1 MNESSGKLTIFFEDP
16 FWVGMIEETE
26 HLSYRAAK
34 IVFGTEPTDAQVYE
48 YLMTNYGTW
57 RFSNAMLVQQKQ
69 TKCQNPKRLRRRAVK
84 ESDKPFAGTK
94 AQQAVKLQQEANA
107 ALRKSLHRQRRE
119 EQAQMQYEL
128 RQEKKKQ
135 KHRGR

>member
-16 FWVGMIEETE
+16 FWIGVIEETE
-26 HLSYRAAK
+26 CKSYRAAK
-34 IVFGTEPTDAQVYE
+34 IVFGAEPTDAQVYE
-48 YLMTNYGTW
+48 YLISHYGTW
-57 RFSNAMLVQQKQ
+57 QFSSTMLVQQKQ
-69 TKCQNPKRLRRRAVK
+69 TKCQNPKRMRRRASK
-84 ESDKPFAGTK
+84 ESEKPFAGTK

-107 ALRKSLHRQRRE
+107 ALRKSLHRQKRE
-119 EQAQMQYEL
+119 TQAQMQYEL